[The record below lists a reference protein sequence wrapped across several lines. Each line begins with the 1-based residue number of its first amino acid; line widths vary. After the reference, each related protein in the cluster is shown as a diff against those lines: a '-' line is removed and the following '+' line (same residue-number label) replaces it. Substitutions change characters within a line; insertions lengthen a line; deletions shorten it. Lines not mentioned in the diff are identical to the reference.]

1 MKYPDFK
8 DAAARHILSCNYIL
22 NMLDALKEHEKR
34 LLLWNTYYLSGYI
47 VECSLKF
54 AFFKGIRYDR
64 SKDIEDL
71 NYVFGEREY
80 NFERIKNQQHNLVN
94 IKNYFN
100 PIINHLPLDSTTPFV
115 KQVIKNGD
123 HNELIKQW
131 DAQIRYS
138 SKAYTHFKFILDKI
152 LIKDYLNDVITP
164 IFNHLTKD

>member
-22 NMLDALKEHEKR
+22 NMLDLLKEHEKR

-80 NFERIKNQQHNLVN
+80 NFERIKNQQHNLV
-94 IKNYFN
+94 
-100 PIINHLPLDSTTPFV
+100 STIFLASRRC
-115 KQVIKNGD
+115 NFR
-123 HNELIKQW
+123 
-131 DAQIRYS
+131 IRVLVS
-138 SKAYTHFKFILDKI
+138 SAVVRKRILDC
-152 LIKDYLNDVITP
+152 T
-164 IFNHLTKD
+164 FF